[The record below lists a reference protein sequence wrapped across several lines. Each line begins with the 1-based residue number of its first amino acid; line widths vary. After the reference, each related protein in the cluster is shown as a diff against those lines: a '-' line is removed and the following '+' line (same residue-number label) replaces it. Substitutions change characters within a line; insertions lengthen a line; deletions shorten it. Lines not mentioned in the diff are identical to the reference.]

1 MRVANAK
8 RESDSAF
15 MPARDVYH
23 AWHTPRRVRFGRRSF
38 VLASE
43 RRRWSRPEVIQ
54 VPRFMY
60 IFRGGGYASS
70 EKPSPTE
77 LQQHLAKWD
86 AWSTE
91 LLRAGN
97 APVGQ
102 PLAHPPIGRTLRGR
116 DKTVTDGPY
125 AESKDLVSGTLVIE
139 AASLDE
145 ASQLA
150 RGCPI
155 LEFSD
160 GSVEVRPVFTTTT
173 APCPAGEASA
183 ES

>member
-1 MRVANAK
+1 M
-8 RESDSAF
+8 F
-15 MPARDVYH
+15 
-23 AWHTPRRVRFGRRSF
+23 
-38 VLASE
+38 
-43 RRRWSRPEVIQ
+43 
-54 VPRFMY
+54 

-86 AWSTE
+86 AWSDG
-91 LLRAGN
+91 LLRAGRV
-97 APVGQ
+97 PVGQ
-102 PLAHPPIGRTLRGR
+102 PLAHPPTGKTLRGR

-145 ASQLA
+145 AAELA

-155 LEFSD
+155 LDFAD
-160 GSVEVRPVFTTTT
+160 GSVEVRLVFVPAT
-173 APCPAGEASA
+173 APCPAGDASK